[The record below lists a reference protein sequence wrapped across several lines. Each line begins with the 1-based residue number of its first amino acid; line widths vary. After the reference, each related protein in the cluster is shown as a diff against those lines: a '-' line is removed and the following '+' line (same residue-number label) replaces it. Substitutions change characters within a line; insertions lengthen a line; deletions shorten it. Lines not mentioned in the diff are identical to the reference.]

1 MAGADQHAPSPAV
14 PARAIAFLALAAF
27 ASAATMRITDA
38 LLPQIAR
45 EFGVTT
51 GAAGRVVTAFAISYG
66 LLQAVYG
73 PVGDRLGKYGV
84 VAAATVLSAVG
95 AAACALAPTLDA
107 LTLARF
113 LSGATA
119 AAIIPLSMAWI
130 GDTVAY
136 AERQPVLAR
145 FLSGQILGLVFGQ
158 AAGGILGESVGWH
171 GAFWVI
177 AALYVLAAS
186 GLAFE
191 LARNPRA
198 RAGGSPP
205 RAFAVAFRDVLA
217 RPWARVVLLTVF
229 VEGFAMFGPFVFV
242 AAYLHDRFALSLAL
256 SGVLVA
262 SYGLGGLLYAA
273 TARRL
278 LRALHERGLAT
289 GGGVLLCAGFIALAL
304 IPIWWLA
311 VPVNVVLGLGFY
323 MLHNT
328 LQTNATQMA
337 PEARG
342 AAVSMFAACFF
353 IGQSLGVAATAAVV
367 DAMSPR
373 VAFGVAGFALLALAA
388 WFRGR
393 LARRG

>member
-1 MAGADQHAPSPAV
+1 
-14 PARAIAFLALAAF
+14 
-27 ASAATMRITDA
+27 MRITDA

-45 EFGVTT
+45 ELGVTT
-51 GAAGRVVTAFAISYG
+51 GGAARVVTAFAISYG

-73 PVGDRLGKYGV
+73 PVGDRLGKYLV
-84 VAAATVLSAVG
+84 VAVATVLSAFG

-113 LSGATA
+113 VSGAAA

-130 GDTVAY
+130 GDAVPY

-158 AAGGILGESVGWH
+158 AAGGILGESIGWH
-171 GAFWVI
+171 GAFWLI
-177 AALYVLAAS
+177 AALYVLAAA
-186 GLAFE
+186 GLASE
-191 LARNPRA
+191 LLRNPRA
-198 RAGGSPP
+198 RRAGSNAGRS
-205 RAFAVAFRDVLA
+205 FAAGFGAVLA
-217 RPWARVVLLTVF
+217 QPWARVVLLTVF

-242 AAYLHDRFALSLAL
+242 AAYLHDRFGLSLAL

-278 LRALHERGLAT
+278 LRALHERGLAI

-304 IPIWWLA
+304 IPVWWLA

-342 AAVSMFAACFF
+342 AAVSLFAACFF

-373 VAFGVAGFALLALAA
+373 VAFVVAAFALLALAA

-393 LARRG
+393 LERRG

>member
-1 MAGADQHAPSPAV
+1 V
-14 PARAIAFLALAAF
+14 PVRAIAFLALAAF

-45 EFGVTT
+45 EFDVTT
-51 GAAGRVVTAFAISYG
+51 GVAGRVVTAFAVSYG
-66 LLQAVYG
+66 LMQAVFG
-73 PVGDRLGKYGV
+73 PVGDRVGKYPV
-84 VAAATVLSAVG
+84 VTLATALSGFG

-107 LTLARF
+107 LTVARL

-130 GDTVAY
+130 GDTVPY

-158 AAGGILGESVGWH
+158 AAGGILGESIGWH
-171 GAFWVI
+171 SAFWLI
-177 AALYVLAAS
+177 AALNILAAS
-186 GLAFE
+186 GLGFE
-191 LARNPRA
+191 LACNA
-198 RAGGSPP
+198 RTRSGGRRGRSFAAG
-205 RAFAVAFRDVLA
+205 FHDVLS
-217 RPWARVVLLTVF
+217 RPWARVVLLTVL
-229 VEGFAMFGPFVFV
+229 VEGYAMFGAFVFV
-242 AAYLHDRFALSLAL
+242 ASYLHDRFGLSLAL
-256 SGVLVA
+256 SGVVVA

-278 LRALHERGLAT
+278 LRALHERGLALA
-289 GGGVLLCAGFIALAL
+289 GGVLLCVGFLALAL
-304 IPIWWLA
+304 LPAWWLA

-328 LQTNATQMA
+328 LQTHATQMA

-342 AAVSMFAACFF
+342 AAVAMFAAAFF
-353 IGQSLGVAATAAVV
+353 IGQSIGVAATAAIV
-367 DAMSPR
+367 DTIGPR
-373 VAFGVAGFALLALAA
+373 VAFVFAAVSVLALAA

-393 LARRG
+393 LAHK